1 MCSVPKE
8 LHIIPTLSSKY
19 RLNEDPMVLA
29 QSFLSLAVRAHAER
43 IRCTQNRWLYTVHS
57 PDSGFSVIS
66 FRRAVIL

>member
-29 QSFLSLAVRAHAER
+29 QSFLSLAARAHAER
-43 IRCTQNRWLYTVHS
+43 IRRTQNRWLYTV
-57 PDSGFSVIS
+57 
-66 FRRAVIL
+66 